1 MRSSSQKVL
10 AIALV
15 AIACI
20 ASAQTV
26 PVQNGTPQSGQVQNN
41 QTNIFLTAPAPVA
54 PPPPQYVIPVVVD
67 REPPAGVGNMVAGAV
82 LLPLGLAAF
91 GTSFLFWFKSCDA
104 CLGSASAL
112 TVAGSALTITGA
124 IELPVGLARMARH
137 RRWLEEHGRP
147 VAMSM
152 GLGSLRLRF

>member
-1 MRSSSQKVL
+1 MGSLSRKLL

-15 AIACI
+15 AVARI
-20 ASAQTV
+20 ASAQSA
-26 PVQNGTPQSGQVQNN
+26 PVQNGAPQNGQVQNN
-41 QTNIFLTAPAPVA
+41 QTNIYLTAPLPVA
-54 PPPPQYVIPVVVD
+54 PPPPQYVVPLVVD
-67 REPPAGVGNMVAGAV
+67 REPPAGVGNMIAGAV
-82 LLPLGLAAF
+82 LLPLGAAAI

-112 TVAGSALTITGA
+112 SIVGSALTITGA

-147 VAMSM
+147 VAMNV
-152 GLGSLRLRF
+152 GLGSLRLHF